1 MRERG
6 GGIKGSV
13 KTLCLP
19 AASSSSYLSLCVTA
33 AISEKTAEVPVVHS
47 TLPACLSVGLSEPAV
62 TIQYTQDVS
71 SFSSEARRHSTD
83 RGGVLSG
90 GKYIILLLICFEVF
104 KQTECQEA
112 VREHKTQR
120 RLGCDEILEQV
131 FDVMVS

>member
-104 KQTECQEA
+104 KQTECQEYNI
-112 VREHKTQR
+112 KR
-120 RLGCDEILEQV
+120 RLFFRV
-131 FDVMVS
+131 